1 MKDAPAPRPNKRP
14 RLGPSPDEAEAA
26 TKTAKGSKFSKDKAK
41 KDKHVEL
48 VDEFMQ
54 VMQPRTRGPSWKDTD
69 PVALPTASTSTNV
82 IINSVKKDKKLK
94 KAITS
99 TNDLDEQPDE
109 PELSGGPMS
118 DMDWLKRHTKSTLD
132 ADDALQ
138 KVFEQSDDEHMED
151 DEEDDDKDSE
161 VCAIPLIF
169 PFVYLR

>member
-1 MKDAPAPRPNKRP
+1 
-14 RLGPSPDEAEAA
+14 
-26 TKTAKGSKFSKDKAK
+26 
-41 KDKHVEL
+41 
-48 VDEFMQ
+48 MQ

-82 IINSVKKDKKLK
+82 TINSAKDKKSK

-132 ADDALQ
+132 AVDVPQ
-138 KVFEQSDDEHMED
+138 KAFE
-151 DEEDDDKDSE
+151 
-161 VCAIPLIF
+161 
-169 PFVYLR
+169 